1 MQEAEERQLIEK
13 VKGGDSKAF
22 EELLFYYEKSIYS
35 ICLRMLKNEE
45 EAMDAAQE
53 VALKLWRQLHLFEY
67 KSKLSTWIYRL
78 TTNQCL
84 DQLRKLKHKR
94 DISLFQQDREKE
106 EEWLLESPD
115 EGALVEPKIEQKELQ
130 DILQQAIM
138 ELKEDYRVILVFR
151 DIKHY
156 AYEEIAEIL
165 EISLGTVKS
174 RLSRARLALK
184 KVLEQDKEPYRSF
197 FRLKRQ

>member
-94 DISLFQQDREKE
+94 DISLFQKDREKE

-138 ELKEDYRVILVFR
+138 ELKEDYRVILIFR

-184 KVLEQDKEPYRSF
+184 KVLEQDKEPYQSF